1 MNTFTYNSLI
11 VLFVTILIYC
21 ALSENTYQE
30 SFVPKILKEAYRPIE
45 RNIRR
50 NVEGFYDKSST
61 NVSNL
66 FRKFGIM

>member
-30 SFVPKILKEAYRPIE
+30 AFVPKILNVAYRPIE